1 MTKKRRMAMSN
12 DLTQITQRSLDE
24 QVIGNLNRLQEQGLE
39 MPPGYR
45 L

>member
-1 MTKKRRMAMSN
+1 MSN
-12 DLTQITQRSLDE
+12 DLTQMTQRSLDE

-39 MPPGYR
+39 CRQAIAHRM